1 MKCENLRKLL
11 DKANEMAANNI
22 WGRKAYV
29 INKKIWEADNNNFT
43 ACIRLGK
50 YYKLNDNITDATKM
64 YLKAL
69 ETYPNDYIVKS
80 NLIEI
85 ERLHKETKFIDELT
99 TSRECYNS
107 GRKLTQ
113 KGHHWLAS
121 ECYFKAYS
129 IDPLLIYGVSLARS
143 YGKLGKHDKIKRL
156 YKDLMDRNKSLDIIE
171 DIKFEFAE
179 LLKYKKFG
187 QSKVCIA

>member
-1 MKCENLRKLL
+1 MNCVNLRKLL
-11 DKANEMAANNI
+11 DKANEMASNNI
-22 WGRKAYV
+22 WGIKAYI
-29 INKKIWEADNNNFT
+29 INMKIWEADNNNFT

-50 YYKLNDNITDATKM
+50 FYKLNDNIPDAEKM

-69 ETYPNDYIVKS
+69 EIYPNDYGVK
-80 NLIEI
+80 NILVEI
-85 ERLHKETKFIDELT
+85 ERLHKETKFIDDLT

-113 KGHHWLAS
+113 KGNHWLAS
-121 ECYFKAYS
+121 VCYFKAYC
-129 IDPLLIYGVSLARS
+129 IEPLIIYGVSLARS

-156 YKDLMDRNKSLDIIE
+156 YKDLMNRNTSLDIIE

-179 LLKYKKFG
+179 LLKYKKYE
-187 QSKVCIA
+187 QSKINIA